1 MKIPPPNDT
10 DAPQYGQR
18 DTLEQG
24 NYFMRHMLAM
34 TGESLHAKSAIAAE
48 LAHRDMEIDRLR
60 KDAELLAWVLA
71 HPETAAE
78 CLEDAAAGDGTAR
91 ENLERRIAGL
101 TQANAGGRL
110 GAA

>member
-1 MKIPPPNDT
+1 MEKITHDEYIWPLPNGRRFHFVGDKA
-10 DAPQYGQR
+10 DAEFI
-18 DTLEQG
+18 D
-24 NYFMRHMLAM
+24 
-34 TGESLHAKSAIAAE
+34 AAF
-48 LAHRDMEIDRLR
+48 

-78 CLEDAAAGDGTAR
+78 CLDDAAAGDGTAR

-101 TQANAGGRL
+101 TQATPHGRL